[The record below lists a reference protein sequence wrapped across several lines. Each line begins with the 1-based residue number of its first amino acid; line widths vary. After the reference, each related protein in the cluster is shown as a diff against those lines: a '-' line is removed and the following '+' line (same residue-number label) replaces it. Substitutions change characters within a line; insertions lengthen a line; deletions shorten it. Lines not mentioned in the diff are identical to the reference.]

1 MNLLIDIK
9 IMKIIYKLN
18 LKKKF
23 LNLRILYKITK
34 IKMKNHNKKLNIKK
48 IKLKKCLKLMNIKK
62 IKCIIIMI
70 YWKN

>member
-1 MNLLIDIK
+1 MNLLKVVI

-34 IKMKNHNKKLNIKK
+34 IKMKNQNKKLIIMK
-48 IKLKKCLKLMNIKK
+48 IKL
-62 IKCIIIMI
+62 IKCIILMINWKNKIMI
-70 YWKN
+70 

>member
-1 MNLLIDIK
+1 MNLLKDAK

-34 IKMKNHNKKLNIKK
+34 IKMKNQNKKLIIMK
-48 IKLKKCLKLMNIKK
+48 IKL
-62 IKCIIIMI
+62 IKCIILMINLKNKIMI
-70 YWKN
+70 

>member
-1 MNLLIDIK
+1 MNLLKDAK

-34 IKMKNHNKKLNIKK
+34 IKMKNQNKKLIIMK
-48 IKLKKCLKLMNIKK
+48 IKL
-62 IKCIIIMI
+62 IKCIILMINWKNKIMI
-70 YWKN
+70 

>member
-1 MNLLIDIK
+1 MNLLKDAK

-34 IKMKNHNKKLNIKK
+34 IKMKNHNKKLIIRK
-48 IKLKKCLKLMNIKK
+48 IKL
-62 IKCIIIMI
+62 IKCIILMINLKNKIMI
-70 YWKN
+70 

>member
-34 IKMKNHNKKLNIKK
+34 IKMKNYNKKLNIRK
-48 IKLKKCLKLMNIKK
+48 IKL
-62 IKCIIIMI
+62 IKCIILMINWKNKIMI
-70 YWKN
+70 